1 MAATM
6 AMSTNRHRHALL
18 SVLVTMLATSAAR
31 QTKTSPDEA
40 AAVGGY
46 RTFIVLLDRRPPA
59 ADPTRSAE
67 AVAVVPVPPQRLRR
81 PSYRGAA
88 ELQQVASKPGFVAA
102 FPNTMRYLQT
112 THTPSFLGLLESGA
126 GRVAVWKDSDYG
138 NGAII
143 GLLDGGI
150 DPRHPSMS
158 DIVFP
163 SEVPE
168 RWKGS
173 CPEGFGCNRKLI
185 GAKNM
190 VRHDEPPEDDA
201 NGHGTHTATIAAG
214 NFING
219 VSISGG
225 LANGT
230 ASGMAPWA
238 HVAIYKVCRNGS
250 CSDDAIL
257 QAMDEAIKDGVDVL
271 SLSTGEPQQVPVV
284 TYDHDVIAIAAYA
297 AMEKGVLVV
306 AAAGNEGPAASSVVN
321 EAPWILTVGAGSVDR
336 SLEGKVRVTSGDPF
350 FGESQV
356 DTRELGPRPG
366 AWYPLLYREEGDRR
380 YCVYPEA
387 ERQELRDKIVV
398 CESAPPK
405 VVRGDPIYDAVDKY
419 KAAGA
424 IVIQEKVDG
433 YTFDLIDY
441 EDYPVVQVSY
451 DESQR
456 LKDYA
461 SWPAARASIALGGTI
476 LGTTPA
482 PVVGSFSG
490 RGPSKRSPG
499 ILKPDLL
506 APGVNILAGVRTD
519 GGQNPFDF
527 KSGTSMATPHVSGLV
542 ALFRTLHPHWSP
554 AAIRSAFV
562 TTADFLDNTG
572 NSILDEH
579 RAAAA
584 GAYATGA
591 GHVNVARALDPGL
604 VYDIN
609 PELYAV
615 YVCSIHGEAALRR
628 ITCDNSRR
636 CPDSITKMNES
647 NLNYPTITVPLRP
660 SPFLVLRTVTNMA
673 PLGPPEVYT
682 IRVDMPP
689 EVRVTVTPGTL
700 NFTAPFQ
707 QAAYTLLVS
716 SLGNSP
722 VDGKIY
728 QGSVTLSSSS
738 HTVRT
743 PMLAVVGMDAPRPST
758 GWEIGL
764 A

>member
-6 AMSTNRHRHALL
+6 AMAINRHRHVLSCYALL
-18 SVLVTMLATSAAR
+18 LATMLAT
-31 QTKTSPDEA
+31 A
-40 AAVGGY
+40 AAATPTK
-46 RTFIVLLDRRPPA
+46 TFIVLLERRPPA
-59 ADPTRSAE
+59 GVTDDAAAHQAWHESFP
-67 AVAVVPVPPQRLRR
+67 RLIR
-81 PSYRGAA
+81 SYRFLLNGFAARLTEA

-102 FPNTMRYLQT
+102 FPNTVRYLQT
-112 THTPSFLGLLESGA
+112 THTPGFLGLLDTSA
-126 GRVAVWKDSDYG
+126 GHVAVWKDSDYG

-143 GLLDGGI
+143 GVLDGGI

-158 DIVFP
+158 DLVFP
-163 SEVPE
+163 SDVPE

-201 NGHGTHTATIAAG
+201 DGHGTHTATIAAG

-238 HVAIYKVCRNGS
+238 HVAIYKVSNDRG
-250 CSDDAIL
+250 CSDDAVL
-257 QAMDEAIKDGVDVL
+257 QAMDEAINDGVDVL
-271 SLSTGEPQQVPVV
+271 SLSIGGPAYQAGQVV
-284 TYDHDVIAIAAYA
+284 TYDHDAIAIAAYN

-306 AAAGNEGPAASSVVN
+306 AAAGNSGPAASSVEN

-350 FGESQV
+350 LGESLV
-356 DTRELGPRPG
+356 DRRVLGARPG
-366 AWYPLLYREEGDRR
+366 AWYPLLYREEGARR

-398 CESAPPK
+398 CEPAPPE
-405 VVRGDPIYDAVDKY
+405 VGVDPIFDAVHKY
-419 KAAGA
+419 KAAGVIA
-424 IVIQEKVDG
+424 IQEKVDG
-433 YTFDLIDY
+433 YTFDLMDY
-441 EDYPVVQVSY
+441 DDIPVVQVSY

-461 SWPAARASIALGGTI
+461 SWPAARASIALGGTL

-490 RGPSKRSPG
+490 RGPSMRSPG

-506 APGVNILAGVRTD
+506 APGVNILAGVPTKE
-519 GGQNPFDF
+519 GKNPFDF
-527 KSGTSMATPHVSGLV
+527 KSGTSMAAPHVSGLV

-554 AAIRSAFV
+554 AAIRSAFM

-572 NSILDEH
+572 KSILDEH
-579 RAAAA
+579 RAAAT
-584 GAYATGA
+584 GAYDTGA

-604 VYDIN
+604 VYDLE
-609 PELYAV
+609 PEMYAV
-615 YVCSIHGEAALRR
+615 YVCSILGEAALRR

-636 CPDSITKMNES
+636 CPDSVTKMDES
-647 NLNYPTITVPLRP
+647 NLNYPSITVPLRP
-660 SPFLVLRTVTNMA
+660 SPFIVVRILTNVA

-689 EVRVTVTPGTL
+689 EVRVTVTPSTL
-700 NFTAPFQ
+700 NFTSRFQ
-707 QAAYTLLVS
+707 QAAYTLLIS

-722 VDGKIY
+722 VDGKMY
-728 QGSVTLSSSS
+728 QGSVTLTSSS

-743 PMLAVVGMDAPRPST
+743 PLLAVVGLDAPRPST
-758 GWEIGL
+758 GWRL
-764 A
+764 D